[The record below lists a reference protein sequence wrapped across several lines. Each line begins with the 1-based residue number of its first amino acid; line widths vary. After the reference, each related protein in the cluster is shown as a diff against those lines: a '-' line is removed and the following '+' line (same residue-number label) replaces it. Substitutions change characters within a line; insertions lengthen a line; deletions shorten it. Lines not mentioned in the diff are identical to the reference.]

1 MLTGGFKIDFWT
13 LWGLMAQGLFFL
25 RFIIQ
30 WYYSE
35 KAKRSVI
42 PKVFWYISLAG
53 AVMTL
58 VYALVR
64 RDLVFLATGVLQILL
79 YSRNLMLVKNSQK

>member
-1 MLTGGFKIDFWT
+1 MFNNFKFDFWT
-13 LWGLMAQGLFFL
+13 LWGMAAQGLFFG

-35 KAKRSVI
+35 KAKKTVI
-42 PKVFWYISLAG
+42 PHIFWYLSLAG

-58 VYALVR
+58 IYAFIR
-64 RDLVFLATGVLQILL
+64 SDLVFLMTGFLQIIL
-79 YSRNLMLVKNSQK
+79 YSRNLVLAKKKND

>member
-1 MLTGGFKIDFWT
+1 MFNNFKFDFWT
-13 LWGLMAQGLFFL
+13 LWGMAAQGLFFG

-35 KAKRSVI
+35 KAKKTVI
-42 PKVFWYISLAG
+42 PHIFWYLSLAG

-58 VYALVR
+58 IYALVR
-64 RDLVFLATGVLQILL
+64 SDLVFLMTGFLQIIL
-79 YSRNLMLVKNSQK
+79 YSRNLVLAKKKND

>member
-1 MLTGGFKIDFWT
+1 MLNNFKIDFWT
-13 LWGLMAQGLFFL
+13 LWGIAAQGLFFL

-35 KAKRSVI
+35 KAKKTVI
-42 PKVFWYISLAG
+42 PHIFWYLSLSG

-58 VYALVR
+58 IYSLIR
-64 RDLVFLATGVLQILL
+64 SDLVFLLTGFLQILL
-79 YSRNLMLVKNSQK
+79 YSRNLVLAKKN

>member
-1 MLTGGFKIDFWT
+1 MLNNFKIDFWT
-13 LWGLMAQGLFFL
+13 LWGMTAQGLFFG

-35 KAKRSVI
+35 KAKKTVI
-42 PKVFWYISLAG
+42 PHIFWYLSLAG

-58 VYALVR
+58 IYALVR
-64 RDLVFLATGVLQILL
+64 SDLVFLMTGFLQIIL
-79 YSRNLMLVKNSQK
+79 YSRNLVLAKKKND

>member
-1 MLTGGFKIDFWT
+1 MLNNFKIDFWT
-13 LWGLMAQGLFFL
+13 LWGMAAQGLFFG

-35 KAKRSVI
+35 KAKKTVI
-42 PKVFWYISLAG
+42 PHIFWYLSLAG

-58 VYALVR
+58 IYALVR
-64 RDLVFLATGVLQILL
+64 SDLVFLMTGFLQIIL
-79 YSRNLMLVKNSQK
+79 YSRNLVLAKKNND